1 MESIYP
7 KNLNKSYKASTL
19 SLLVQW
25 WCVVCVEGTVA
36 SELKIMQNTNTCR
49 YVDDKARQG
58 IETGKGCDVIMNIS
72 IYKKREKE
80 TSSVNLVM

>member
-7 KNLNKSYKASTL
+7 KNLNKSYKASTS

-49 YVDDKARQG
+49 YVDDKAKER
-58 IETGKGCDVIMNIS
+58 DR
-72 IYKKREKE
+72 KR
-80 TSSVNLVM
+80 M